1 MSNRYIRIIYIVFF
15 FFSMLREPP
24 RSTLSSSSAASDVY
38 KRQYQRRVRGTDGV
52 SRAGG
57 STSYR
62 SGMVRGPP
70 AAAAEAAWEE
80 EKLQEL
86 QQAEMAYR
94 QACDVIG
101 RFKVAERERL
111 QRQIRVEEHLPRLQR
126 HMEAFTHRTLRE
138 QFKQPLTY
146 NLKQVALAKANGWK
160 MPKGTPVRCGTS
172 HDKLIATAPRL
183 PRLPW
188 DVSDIAAWRQ
198 HVYGLE
204 TVEDLTME
212 GEIEQEWE
220 MFHSQSPVQSSP
232 VRGAEGPALGE
243 AAGMSEGE
251 RARFV
256 QRMAEE
262 LGIPAD
268 QIQLSLN
275 GC

>member
-126 HMEAFTHRTLRE
+126 HMEAFTHRVLPQQARLMLCVDTERAV
-138 QFKQPLTY
+138 QTAVDVQP
-146 NLKQVALAKANGWK
+146 QA
-160 MPKGTPVRCGTS
+160 
-172 HDKLIATAPRL
+172 
-183 PRLPW
+183 
-188 DVSDIAAWRQ
+188 
-198 HVYGLE
+198 
-204 TVEDLTME
+204 
-212 GEIEQEWE
+212 
-220 MFHSQSPVQSSP
+220 SSP
-232 VRGAEGPALGE
+232 RQGQRLEDAERHTGAVWHQP
-243 AAGMSEGE
+243 
-251 RARFV
+251 R
-256 QRMAEE
+256 
-262 LGIPAD
+262 
-268 QIQLSLN
+268 
-275 GC
+275 